1 MRKLG
6 LVILALFCFGPQFY
20 FGFAGTGV
28 LTPVSWSFGAALFAV
43 GTGWRAA
50 QQNILTSV
58 LIGACYA
65 AAANVPLYLFGR
77 WLGNPATGSIGLTA
91 VVSAI
96 GLLMFG
102 SLALL
107 RRKWP
112 QAPSHDHAATIIN
125 KAETRPAADDA
136 FKKFHKFMDS
146 ENAQNKRLIEPHR
159 SEVRAGADCDEIVG
173 VVGEFGRDPRNPIP
187 VNGPLGEI
195 IYLSNLRT
203 DSQHI
208 MFHRLGAVSNVDV
221 YETVS
226 LDGAKWDILFLHQ
239 YHPRKSRVSPSGY
252 QIVTGP
258 ERNRLLLG
266 VDDFVAEFPDNLADA
281 IASMSERMFKLRVRP
296 QHISTALERAIFKR
310 PAAHVEQLNVVL
322 SVLRRQS

>member
-1 MRKLG
+1 MRKLA

-28 LTPVSWSFGAALFAV
+28 LTPLFWSLGAALFAV

-50 QQNILTSV
+50 QQNILASV
-58 LIGACYA
+58 LIGTCYA

-77 WLGNPATGSIGLTA
+77 WLGNPATGSIGLT
-91 VVSAI
+91 VLVSAI

-112 QAPSHDHAATIIN
+112 QAPSHDHAATTID
-125 KAETRPAADDA
+125 KPEAQSAADDA

-146 ENAQNKRLIEPHR
+146 ENAQNNRLIEPHR
-159 SEVRAGADCDEIVG
+159 SKVRAGADCDEIVG

-266 VDDFVAEFPDNLADA
+266 VDDFVAEFPNKLADA
-281 IASMSERMFKLRVRP
+281 IGSMSERIFKLRVRP
-296 QHISTALERAIFKR
+296 QQVSTAPERAIFSR
-310 PAAHVEQLNVVL
+310 PAAHVERLNIIL
-322 SVLRRQS
+322 STLRHQS

>member
-1 MRKLG
+1 MRKLAF
-6 LVILALFCFGPQFY
+6 VILALFCFGPQFY

-28 LTPVSWSFGAALFAV
+28 LTPVFWSLGAALFAV

-58 LIGACYA
+58 LIGTCYA
-65 AAANVPLYLFGR
+65 AAANVPLYLFGQ

-91 VVSAI
+91 LVSAI
-96 GLLMFG
+96 GLLIFG

-112 QAPSHDHAATIIN
+112 QAPSHDHATTTDKSEAQWVT
-125 KAETRPAADDA
+125 DDA
-136 FKKFHKFMDS
+136 FKKLHQFMDS
-146 ENAQNKRLIEPHR
+146 ESAQNKRLIEPHR
-159 SEVRAGADCDEIVG
+159 SKVRAGADCDEMVG

-266 VDDFVAEFPDNLADA
+266 VDEFVAEFPNNLADA
-281 IASMSERMFKLRVRP
+281 IASMSERIFKFRVRP
-296 QHISTALERAIFKR
+296 QQVSTASERVIFSR
-310 PAAHVEQLNVVL
+310 PAAHVERLNIIL
-322 SVLRRQS
+322 SALKRRS

>member
-195 IYLSNLRT
+195 IYLSNLRR
-203 DSQHI
+203 I
-208 MFHRLGAVSNVDV
+208 PN
-221 YETVS
+221 
-226 LDGAKWDILFLHQ
+226 ILCFTAWG
-239 YHPRKSRVSPSGY
+239 RSVMWMCMKPSVLMAQSG
-252 QIVTGP
+252 TSS
-258 ERNRLLLG
+258 
-266 VDDFVAEFPDNLADA
+266 FF
-281 IASMSERMFKLRVRP
+281 
-296 QHISTALERAIFKR
+296 ISTIHENREFRHPATRLSPAPNAIGFCWALMTSLPSSLTTWQMR
-310 PAAHVEQLNVVL
+310 
-322 SVLRRQS
+322 